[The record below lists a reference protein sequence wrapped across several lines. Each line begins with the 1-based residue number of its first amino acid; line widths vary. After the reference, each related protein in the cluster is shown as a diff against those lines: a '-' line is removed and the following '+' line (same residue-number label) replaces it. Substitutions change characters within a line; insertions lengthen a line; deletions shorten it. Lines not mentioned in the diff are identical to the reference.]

1 MKAIRRHRNRIRF
14 IAIAA
19 LTALTI
25 LVGRV
30 AYVAVFQ
37 SARLSAAAKELHE
50 RERAIKAPRGRI
62 ISSDGTVLA
71 DNETVCTVSVV
82 HSQIKDSEK
91 VIKILSEE
99 LMMSEEKVRKYVEKF
114 SSMERVKTNVDKATG
129 DRIRA
134 YGLEGVKVDEDR
146 KEYIPT
152 TPLHLRFSVLRVR
165 IIRELWDLKLNMRI

>member
-62 ISSDGTVLA
+62 ISSDGIVLA

-82 HSQIKDSEK
+82 HSQIKDPEK

-99 LMMSEEKVRKYVEKF
+99 LVMSEEKVANDI
-114 SSMERVKTNVDKATG
+114 ERYAPGKKLTDA
-129 DRIRA
+129 
-134 YGLEGVKVDEDR
+134 LEGHQYAALMTVSTNILKR
-146 KEYIPT
+146 KN
-152 TPLHLRFSVLRVR
+152 
-165 IIRELWDLKLNMRI
+165 KK